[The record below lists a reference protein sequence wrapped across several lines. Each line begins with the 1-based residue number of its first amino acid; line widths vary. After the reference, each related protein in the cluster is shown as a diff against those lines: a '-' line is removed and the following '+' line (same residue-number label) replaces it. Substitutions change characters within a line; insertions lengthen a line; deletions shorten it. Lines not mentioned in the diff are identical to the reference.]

1 MSNNAKTLLFILFI
15 PFLAA
20 VGHDVYLNYF
30 STPEKMKEVER
41 LQINVDE
48 YVISDTGWIWHE
60 YSKETMNAAR
70 GSVTAEVWDSYINPI
85 LELPTMMIFGIP
97 LGLYIIFLIVTFAL
111 GVGPF
116 AHRGKM
122 RKQKPDDFAVYR
134 KAEEKKVKFNRK

>member
-1 MSNNAKTLLFILFI
+1 MPNSAKTILFILFI

-30 STPEKMKEVER
+30 STPEKMKQVER
-41 LQINVDE
+41 LQIDIDE

-60 YSKETMNAAR
+60 YAKDTMDAAR
-70 GSVTAEVWDSYINPI
+70 GAVPTEVWDSYINPI
-85 LELPTMMIFGIP
+85 LELPTMLVFGIP
-97 LGLYIIFLIVTFAL
+97 LALGILFLVITFAL

-122 RKQKPDDFAVYR
+122 RKQTADDFAVYR
-134 KAEEKKVKFNRK
+134 KAEENRVKFNRK